1 METRTRS
8 LNWSVS
14 GDEVRVT
21 AIIDEKRYGFFA
33 NPETRDDVLRDVG
46 LLAADPL
53 ANLTWDD
60 AAEITAL
67 IRDLLMDAQ
76 ASKEQMSDAA
86 DLGLF
91 ICMVLPG
98 IVFWG
103 VLAALF
109 WAVMSFAGF

>member
-21 AIIDEKRYGFFA
+21 AIIDGKRYGFFA
-33 NPETRDDVLRDVG
+33 NPETRDDVLRDIG

-53 ANLTWDD
+53 VNLTWDD
-60 AAEITAL
+60 ATEITAL
-67 IRDLLMDAQ
+67 IRELLMDAQ
-76 ASKEQMSDAA
+76 EEQMSEAA
-86 DLGLF
+86 DFGLLLRMT
-91 ICMVLPG
+91 IPG

-103 VLAALF
+103 VLLAVF
-109 WAVMSFAGF
+109 WAVMALAGY